1 MVEAQLSVCLGHY
14 TNSCPQDGMELREGP
29 LGGESRLTRH
39 YLHLMDLRPQDAGTY
54 TCAAANPLG
63 AAAANWT
70 LRVIGE
76 ERENSSCRNAEVI
89 GLWCT

>member
-1 MVEAQLSVCLGHY
+1 MWWNQKYWFAFLDTL
-14 TNSCPQDGMELREGP
+14 TLPPPQDGMELLEGS

-39 YLHLMDLRPQDAGTY
+39 YLHLMDLKPQDTGTY

-76 ERENSSCRNAEVI
+76 EQ
-89 GLWCT
+89 

>member
-1 MVEAQLSVCLGHY
+1 
-14 TNSCPQDGMELREGP
+14 MELREGP

-89 GLWCT
+89 GLWCRSYVKELKTVPLAETCLYIKCF